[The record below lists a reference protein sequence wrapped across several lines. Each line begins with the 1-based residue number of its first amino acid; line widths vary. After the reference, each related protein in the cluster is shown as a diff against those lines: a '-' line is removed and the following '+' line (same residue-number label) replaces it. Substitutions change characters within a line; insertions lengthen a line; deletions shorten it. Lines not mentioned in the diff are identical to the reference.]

1 MPLQGGVGGRL
12 RAFMCSLPR
21 RGTLALLPRDA
32 TARTPTERDIQE
44 GTSPASKEWLEMAV
58 DAAEHQVRRR
68 VRG

>member
-1 MPLQGGVGGRL
+1 
-12 RAFMCSLPR
+12 MCSLPR